1 MNNKERK
8 ILEEVFNIHEDVNN
22 YTLENWTNGGVNMFI
37 TIEKHSNNTLL
48 EQLERFVDNFD
59 IDEEIDLYRENADY
73 KNNFTIRE
81 SMEDFEDWVNC
92 LIDLIDNLR
101 NIEDEYNNNDDETE
115 YEPVEIL
122 KGVGVKDTE
131 NGLEIILI
139 GVTTGVLQK
148 YQIIM
153 DIKNYKEED
162 LFNIC
167 YEISNNVKDLYYEN
181 HGIPSEDLVKELV
194 RKVIVK

>member
-8 ILEEVFNIHEDVNN
+8 ILEEVFNIHEDMNN

-81 SMEDFEDWVNC
+81 SMEDFEDWISC

-101 NIEDEYNNNDDETE
+101 NIENEYNNNDEEIE
-115 YEPVEIL
+115 YEPVETL

-181 HGIPSEDLVKELV
+181 YGIPSEDLVKELV

>member
-8 ILEEVFNIHEDVNN
+8 ILEEVFNIHENVNN

-48 EQLERFVDNFD
+48 EQLERFVDNSD

-81 SMEDFEDWVNC
+81 SLEDFENWVSC

-101 NIEDEYNNNDDETE
+101 NVENEYNNNDEETE

-181 HGIPSEDLVKELV
+181 HGIPSEDLVKELI

>member
-37 TIEKHSNNTLL
+37 TIKKHSNNTLL

-81 SMEDFEDWVNC
+81 SMEDFEDWVSC
-92 LIDLIDNLR
+92 LIDVIDNLR
-101 NIEDEYNNNDDETE
+101 NIENEYNNNDEETE

-139 GVTTGVLQK
+139 GVTAGVLQK

>member
-8 ILEEVFNIHEDVNN
+8 ILEEVFNIHEDMNN

-37 TIEKHSNNTLL
+37 TIEKHSDNTLL
-48 EQLERFVDNFD
+48 EQLERFVDNFN

-81 SMEDFEDWVNC
+81 SMEDFEDWVSC

-101 NIEDEYNNNDDETE
+101 NIENEYNNNDEETE
-115 YEPVEIL
+115 YEPVETL
-122 KGVGVKDTE
+122 KGVGVKDIE

-153 DIKNYKEED
+153 NIKNYKEED
-162 LFNIC
+162 LFDIC

-194 RKVIVK
+194 RKVIIK

>member
-153 DIKNYKEED
+153 DIKNYKEEN
-162 LFNIC
+162 LFDIC